1 MEPFEVGQFLN
12 DPNSKTTSALDFL
25 LQNKQLVGEIIFGH
39 LSTALFSVLFAF
51 LNSKFSLVKLKNVLV
66 RFLFSWEPTQV
77 KQRLILISSSLFLFI
92 LLNILTN
99 LIKTGEYSS
108 NLGILSCNLVGLVAI
123 ELRLN
128 FDWTSI
134 EASWIDGSIRFSL
147 SSVRIG
153 AGRHKHD
160 HLQSTAVR
168 EEQTGRLL
176 VRGRTGLLPGE
187 HGACKQ
193 FLVENLPLENLC
205 TRTSLPGR
213 Q

>member
-12 DPNSKTTSALDFL
+12 DPISKTTSALDFL

-92 LLNILTN
+92 MLNILTN

-128 FDWTSI
+128 FDWSFLNR
-134 EASWIDGSIRFSL
+134 WIYKILSFIRQN
-147 SSVRIG
+147 R
-153 AGRHKHD
+153 
-160 HLQSTAVR
+160 
-168 EEQTGRLL
+168 
-176 VRGRTGLLPGE
+176 
-187 HGACKQ
+187 CW
-193 FLVENLPLENLC
+193 
-205 TRTSLPGR
+205 
-213 Q
+213 